1 MFYHVD
7 VTWIFHRACATF
19 GYFGDLSKERKKER
33 KRKKEREKERERK
46 QQHNLVSSRGI
57 LNLQL
62 FAGFFF

>member
-33 KRKKEREKERERK
+33 KRKKEREKERE
-46 QQHNLVSSRGI
+46 NNNI
-57 LNLQL
+57 TL
-62 FAGFFF
+62 FRVEEF